1 MTESS
6 ASAHNSAAKITAV
19 TRRDIFDLIRSQN
32 NERWGRLDELHFLE
46 SLYDLDTMQSTDS
59 RYPTAR
65 RDIIQH
71 RMSNIDWEA
80 DWVFEDSRFQLLQ
93 GPDQF
98 LLDFLTR
105 MVHPEVQSD
114 TGQSASLVDA
124 LNGLLAPDGWA
135 LRAND
140 FVSGRPIYSAVP
152 ERPAG
157 PAIALP
163 LGDDDAS
170 KLKLV
175 LGHTYQLLDEDGEGL
190 ARDLV
195 RAAKLTVRRDGGYF
209 HPMPGDNWTSD
220 TYEAVLT
227 VDRALTSEFTP
238 DVTDSIWQRLREV
251 LKRLDREDVQSLVVE
266 AALRDLPG
274 VAQDWRQLDTGYLS
288 PTNQARRER
297 GKGERY
303 PTAHG
308 LVFAS
313 RAELVVYEVLC
324 ELQRARPATDTIAIL
339 PLAAAKLR
347 DAGVRSP
354 DFTVLG
360 NGRAVVIEVD
370 GPHHYGRTR
379 KADDEDR
386 DRHWVRCGIQT
397 IRIAHEHTTD
407 PTSLK
412 DRLRED
418 LSRLLYPPR

>member
-1 MTESS
+1 
-6 ASAHNSAAKITAV
+6 
-19 TRRDIFDLIRSQN
+19 
-32 NERWGRLDELHFLE
+32 
-46 SLYDLDTMQSTDS
+46 
-59 RYPTAR
+59 
-65 RDIIQH
+65 
-71 RMSNIDWEA
+71 
-80 DWVFEDSRFQLLQ
+80 
-93 GPDQF
+93 
-98 LLDFLTR
+98 
-105 MVHPEVQSD
+105 
-114 TGQSASLVDA
+114 
-124 LNGLLAPDGWA
+124 
-135 LRAND
+135 
-140 FVSGRPIYSAVP
+140 
-152 ERPAG
+152 
-157 PAIALP
+157 
-163 LGDDDAS
+163 
-170 KLKLV
+170 
-175 LGHTYQLLDEDGEGL
+175 
-190 ARDLV
+190 
-195 RAAKLTVRRDGGYF
+195 
-209 HPMPGDNWTSD
+209 MPGDNWTSD

-227 VDRALTSEFTP
+227 VDRALTPEFTP

-251 LKRLDREDVQSLVVE
+251 LKRLDREDIQSLVVE

-274 VAQDWRQLDTGYLS
+274 VAQDWRQLDTGSLS

-297 GKGERY
+297 GKSERY
-303 PTAHG
+303 PTADG

-313 RAELVVYEVLC
+313 RAELVVYEALC

-397 IRIAHEHTTD
+397 IRIAHEHTSD

-418 LSRLLYPPR
+418 PSRLLYPPR